1 MKKIVVIAGVTASGK
16 TKMGV
21 ALAHRFN
28 GEIISADSVAVYR
41 ELNIGSAKPSMEE
54 REGIIHHLIDVTSIE
69 EPYHVAQFQKDA
81 RAAIAAIHAKGKLPI
96 IVGGT
101 GLYINALVN
110 DYRFEEEVP
119 DVKDSFEGID
129 DDTLYQMLQER
140 DSEAAQSVH
149 PNNRKR
155 IVRTLNMLQDGKT
168 KTEIHENQKNVA
180 LFDACI
186 FFLQTDRVVL
196 YERINKRVDMMMAQG
211 LESEVSCLLHHNP
224 KLFEL
229 QALQAIG
236 YREFE
241 PFFNHEI
248 SAEAR
253 DELIKRNTRRFAKRQ
268 ITWFKH
274 QTPSQWIDI
283 QSSNAFETVSQRV
296 TQFIQGPT
304 ES

>member
-186 FFLQTDRVVL
+186 FFLQTDRAVL

>member
-186 FFLQTDRVVL
+186 FFLQTDRAVL

-283 QSSNAFETVSQRV
+283 QSENAFETVSQRV
-296 TQFIQGPT
+296 AQFIQGPT

>member
-119 DVKDSFEGID
+119 HVKDSFEGID

-140 DSEAAQSVH
+140 DSEAAQAVH

-186 FFLQTDRVVL
+186 FFLQTDRAVL

-211 LESEVSCLLHHNP
+211 LEAEVSCLLDHNP

-283 QSSNAFETVSQRV
+283 QAGNAFETVSQSV

>member
-140 DSEAAQSVH
+140 DSEAAQAVH

-155 IVRTLNMLQDGKT
+155 IVRTLNMLQAGKT
-168 KTEIHENQKNVA
+168 KIEIHENQKNVA

-186 FFLQTDRVVL
+186 FFLQTDRAVL

-211 LESEVSCLLHHNP
+211 LESEVSCLLDHNP

-241 PFFNHEI
+241 PFFKHEI
-248 SAEAR
+248 SAEVR

-283 QSSNAFETVSQRV
+283 QSDNAFETVSQSV
-296 TQFIQGPT
+296 AQFIQGPT

>member
-119 DVKDSFEGID
+119 DVKDSFKGID

-186 FFLQTDRVVL
+186 FFLQTDRTVL

-283 QSSNAFETVSQRV
+283 QSGNAFETVSQRV

>member
-41 ELNIGSAKPSMEE
+41 ELNIGSAKPSVEE
-54 REGIIHHLIDVTSIE
+54 REGIIHHLIDVTSIV

-110 DYRFEEEVP
+110 DYRFETEVTTTMET
-119 DVKDSFEGID
+119 FD
-129 DDTLYQMLQER
+129 DFDDHTLHQMLQDR
-140 DSEAAQSVH
+140 DSEAAQTIH

-155 IVRTLNMLQDGKT
+155 VVRTLNMLQDGKT
-168 KTEIHENQKNVA
+168 KTGIHENQKDVA

-186 FFLQTDRVVL
+186 FFLQTDRDVL
-196 YERINKRVDMMMAQG
+196 YERINKRVDMMIDQG
-211 LESEVSCLLHHNP
+211 LEAEVADLLSHHQ

-248 SAEAR
+248 SAEER

-283 QSSNAFETVSQRV
+283 QSENAFETVSQRV
-296 TQFIQGPT
+296 AQFIQGPT

>member
-140 DSEAAQSVH
+140 DSEAAQAVH

-186 FFLQTDRVVL
+186 FFLQTDRAVL

-241 PFFNHEI
+241 PFFKHEI
-248 SAEAR
+248 SAEVR

-283 QSSNAFETVSQRV
+283 QSGNAFETVSQSV
-296 TQFIQGPT
+296 AQFIQRPT

>member
-140 DSEAAQSVH
+140 DSEAAQAVH

-186 FFLQTDRVVL
+186 FFLQTDRAVL

-211 LESEVSCLLHHNP
+211 LESEISCLLDHNP

-241 PFFNHEI
+241 PFFKHEI
-248 SAEAR
+248 SAEVR

-283 QSSNAFETVSQRV
+283 QSENAFETVSQRV
-296 TQFIQGPT
+296 AQFIQGPT